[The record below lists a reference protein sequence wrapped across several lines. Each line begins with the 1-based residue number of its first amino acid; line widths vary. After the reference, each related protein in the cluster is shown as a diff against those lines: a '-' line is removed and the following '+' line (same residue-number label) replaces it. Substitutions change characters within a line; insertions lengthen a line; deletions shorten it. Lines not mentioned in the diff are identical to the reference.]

1 MKYVVDAS
9 VLVKWYIPEQLSE
22 QAQEIMLSAIKG
34 EVSLFAPDLILSEV
48 GNVLWKKG
56 RRGELTP
63 EEIREVAD
71 AVIQLSLVT
80 IVSSN
85 VLLTGALEIALSY
98 DRTVY
103 DSLYLALAMAEEAV
117 FVTADQ
123 RLVNVLTYTPLV
135 KNIIWLGDLL
145 NGENKK

>member
-9 VLVKWYIPEQLSE
+9 LLVKWYIPEQLSE

-34 EVSLFAPDLILSEV
+34 EASLLAPDLILSEV

-63 EEIREVAD
+63 EEIREIAD

-80 IVSSN
+80 MVSSN
-85 VLLTGALEIALSY
+85 VLLPGALEIALTN

-103 DSLYLALAMAEEAV
+103 DSLYMALAVAEEAV
-117 FVTADQ
+117 FVTADR
-123 RLVNVLTYTPLV
+123 RLVNALTDTPLV

-145 NGENKK
+145 NGENRK

>member
-9 VLVKWYIPEQLSE
+9 VLVKWYIPEELSE

-34 EVSLFAPDLILSEV
+34 EATLFAPDLILSEV

-63 EEIREVAD
+63 EEIREITDVI
-71 AVIQLSLVT
+71 IQLSLITMVNT
-80 IVSSN
+80 N
-85 VLLTGALEIALSY
+85 ALLPGALEIALAH
-98 DRTVY
+98 DRSVY
-103 DSLYLALAMAEEAV
+103 DSLYLALAVAEEAV
-117 FVTADQ
+117 LVTADQ
-123 RLVNVLTYTPLV
+123 RLVNALIYTPLV

-145 NGENKK
+145 TIEK